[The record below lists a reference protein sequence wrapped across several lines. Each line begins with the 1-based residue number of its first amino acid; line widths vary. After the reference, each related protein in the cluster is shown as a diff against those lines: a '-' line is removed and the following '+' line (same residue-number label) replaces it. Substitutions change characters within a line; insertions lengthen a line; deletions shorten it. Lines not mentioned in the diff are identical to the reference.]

1 MAKIGG
7 QLIHLFLI
15 NSLNRFDIGLLVES
29 EQKRQFLGLDSVRI
43 IFMSLKSVRKDNFTD
58 FKLKC
63 FDVLLL
69 LILRLLLS
77 VGSNA
82 AFDDDVMI
90 VVKLALLLQS
100 ASFEDF
106 IYLQIA

>member
-29 EQKRQFLGLDSVRI
+29 EQKRQLLGLDGVRI
-43 IFMSLKSVRKDNFTD
+43 IFMSLKSVREDNFAD

-90 VVKLALLLQS
+90 VVELALLLQS